1 MEEPAAI
8 PTVKVNWKK
17 NLFVIWLSQFLA
29 MVGFGCCMPFIPLL
43 LKENLHIDDPNLRG
57 VYTSIYYLASMLSLC
72 VATVVWGILADRF
85 GRKLMLLR
93 ASYAAAIFYPLLAF
107 APNFWALAGIRFV
120 CSFFSGTVNPA
131 QTLLIATSPSE
142 KHGFVLGV
150 LSTAVSSGNMLGY
163 LLGGVLV
170 DRFGYT
176 NAFLTC
182 GAIYLTS
189 GLLVNI
195 FAKDDFSVA
204 LAKKQRAKS
213 PYKFKDVATPAVI
226 WLMVMFLLVG
236 VSTRLIQPYLALLV
250 EKVHAE
256 RAAFFTGIV
265 SSASSVGGFLSGL
278 CLGWLCDHF
287 APRKLLL
294 PLLILGGL
302 FTAGMAYSTNITL
315 LIVTKFVAAF
325 AGGGIKPVLQLM
337 LTKITRPELR
347 GTYFG
352 WSGSLNT
359 AGGIVCSFLGGAVI
373 WLTDVRG
380 VYVAAA
386 LILFIMIPLMIPT
399 VRAMK
404 KEFVVDPDAT
414 AKEFVV
420 EPEATAK
427 ELKNK

>member
-1 MEEPAAI
+1 MGSAPLLK
-8 PTVKVNWKK
+8 PQVNWKT

-43 LKENLHIDDPNLRG
+43 LKENLHIDDPNVRG

-72 VATVVWGILADRF
+72 VATSVWGVLADRF

-93 ASYAAAIFYPLLAF
+93 ASYAAALFYPLLAF
-107 APNFWALAGIRFV
+107 APNFWVLASIRFV

-142 KHGFVLGV
+142 KHGWVLGV

-163 LLGGVLV
+163 LLGGLLV
-170 DRFGYT
+170 DQFGYT
-176 NAFLTC
+176 FAFLTC
-182 GAIYLTS
+182 GGIYLTS
-189 GLLVNI
+189 ALLVHI

-213 PYKFKDVATPAVI
+213 KYKFKDVANPAVI
-226 WLMVMFLLVG
+226 WLLVMFLLVG
-236 VSTRLIQPYLALLV
+236 VSTRLIQPYMALLV
-250 EKVHAE
+250 EKVQAE

-265 SSASSVGGFLSGL
+265 SSASSLGGFFSGL

-294 PLLILGGL
+294 PLLIIGGV
-302 FTAGMAYSTNITL
+302 FTAAMAYSGNITM
-315 LIVTKFVAAF
+315 LIATKFVAAF

-352 WSGSLNT
+352 WSGSVNT
-359 AGGIVCSFLGGAVI
+359 AGGIVCSFLGGTVI

-380 VYVAAA
+380 VYMAAA
-386 LILFIMIPLMIPT
+386 LILIIMIPLMIPT
-399 VRAMK
+399 VRAIRN
-404 KEFVVDPDAT
+404 EFNGDPDGT
-414 AKEFVV
+414 V
-420 EPEATAK
+420 ETQQEK
-427 ELKNK
+427 